1 MLSCASRTARRTSG
15 SRSRTTGPGPPPS
28 CRPGS
33 GAGSPACG
41 SGCTRSAA
49 RCRPGRGTSAGGG
62 CRRDCSSR
70 RRPVSDPTR
79 TDPDAETHGESEA
92 RGPIR
97 VLLVDDQS
105 LLRMGFRMI
114 LEAEPD
120 LEVVGE
126 ASDGETAV
134 AMVGAVSPDVV
145 LMDVRMPG
153 VDGIEATRRVMLTED
168 PPRVLILTTF
178 DLDEYVYDGLRAG
191 ASGFLLKDA
200 PPADLLA
207 AVRTV
212 AGGAAVLAPTATRRL
227 LDQVV
232 PMLPDADRTS
242 RRESVL
248 GALTERE
255 QEVFYLLAAGRSNRE
270 IADGLHLSEGT
281 VKIHVG
287 RILGKLELRDRVQ
300 AVVLAYESGL
310 VTPNA

>member
-1 MLSCASRTARRTSG
+1 
-15 SRSRTTGPGPPPS
+15 
-28 CRPGS
+28 
-33 GAGSPACG
+33 
-41 SGCTRSAA
+41 
-49 RCRPGRGTSAGGG
+49 
-62 CRRDCSSR
+62 
-70 RRPVSDPTR
+70 
-79 TDPDAETHGESEA
+79 
-92 RGPIR
+92 
-97 VLLVDDQS
+97 
-105 LLRMGFRMI
+105 
-114 LEAEPD
+114 
-120 LEVVGE
+120 VGE

-134 AMVGAVSPDVV
+134 AMVGAVRPDVV

-153 VDGIEATRRVMLTED
+153 VDGIEATRRIVANAARGAADGDAADSDAADEA
-168 PPRVLILTTF
+168 PRVLILTTF

-207 AVRTV
+207 AVRTI
-212 AGGAAVLAPTATRRL
+212 ADGAAVLAPTATRRL

-232 PMLPDADRTS
+232 PMLPDADRAS

-248 GALTERE
+248 GVLTERE